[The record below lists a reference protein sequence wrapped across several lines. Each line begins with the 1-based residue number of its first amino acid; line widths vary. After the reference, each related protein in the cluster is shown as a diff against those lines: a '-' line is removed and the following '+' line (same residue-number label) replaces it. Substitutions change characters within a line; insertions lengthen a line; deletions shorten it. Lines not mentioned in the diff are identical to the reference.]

1 MTMTADEREVVEH
14 ERNRKLALREQRQ
27 RDRRQ
32 NFLEAKRDLAPL
44 TPAEAAEL
52 DGLYHHYRLCGGQGP
67 WVKGAGYGFLIAPGA
82 APSLEAWKAEHA
94 AELGLLDPPTP
105 TAQPPAPTVHAAPGA
120 TDVVLS
126 SIPDPTP
133 KAVANALR
141 QPRDIRLEPPSD
153 LPKSRRIVRT

>member
-1 MTMTADEREVVEH
+1 MTADEKEVVEH
-14 ERNRKLALREQRQ
+14 ERSRKQALREQRQ

-105 TAQPPAPTVHAAPGA
+105 IDPPPAPMIHPAGSDTPDIALTPLQNPAP
-120 TDVVLS
+120 S
-126 SIPDPTP
+126 
-133 KAVANALR
+133 AVANALR
-141 QPRDIRLEPPSD
+141 QPRDIRLEPATD
-153 LPKSRRIVRT
+153 LPKSRRTVRA